1 MTCTRWRDVGLDK
14 ALQSE
19 YDFVCLPEREMT
31 VVRKE
36 EKRERTEKNQQYHQ
50 SVSSSFHAQNH
61 TESARSPS
69 LSLLSRSLFFSS
81 LSLPLFLFSLAP
93 SFSLSLPLSLI
104 SPPSLSSPP
113 FSSSLRTSC
122 MCTALSI
129 GSPGWQPASKLGA
142 RLAFRCPRG
151 TFADTSGGA
160 TARADGLLLLL
171 ALQQQH
177 RRDEKSWEQRTIHN
191 HQHHLPRAWRR
202 SPAGRRATQC
212 PSTSS

>member
-1 MTCTRWRDVGLDK
+1 
-14 ALQSE
+14 
-19 YDFVCLPEREMT
+19 MT
-31 VVRKE
+31 VVRKG

-93 SFSLSLPLSLI
+93 SFALSLPLSLF
-104 SPPSLSSPP
+104 SLALSLSSSPP
-113 FSSSLRTSC
+113 FSSSPRTSC
-122 MCTALSI
+122 TCTVLSI

-191 HQHHLPRAWRR
+191 HQHQRHLPRAWRR
-202 SPAGRRATQC
+202 SPVGRRAAQC